1 MRKEYDF
8 SNAMPN
14 PYVKK
19 LKRQIAVKI
28 DTPIVDYFKKQAT
41 SLGMTYQHLIS
52 LYLTDCIA
60 NKKMASVVWKTK
72 QAMHLR

>member
-14 PYVKK
+14 PYIKK
-19 LKRQIAVKI
+19 LRKQIAVKI
-28 DTPIVDYFKKQAT
+28 DAPIVDYFKKQANT
-41 SLGMTYQHLIS
+41 LGMTYQNLIS

-60 NKKMASVVWKTK
+60 NKKTATVAWK
-72 QAMHLR
+72 

>member
-19 LKRQIAVKI
+19 LKRQEAVNIELPKKDFQAYKALGADYIKI
-28 DTPIVDYFKKQAT
+28 MSNILSNALKQPNLLREASPSYKSGKK
-41 SLGMTYQHLIS
+41 
-52 LYLTDCIA
+52 
-60 NKKMASVVWKTK
+60 
-72 QAMHLR
+72 

>member
-19 LKRQIAVKI
+19 LKRQVSVKI
-28 DTPIVDYFKKQAT
+28 DADIVGYSKKQA
-41 SLGMTYQHLIS
+41 
-52 LYLTDCIA
+52 
-60 NKKMASVVWKTK
+60 ASSRKEATVARK
-72 QAMHLR
+72 

>member
-19 LKRQIAVKI
+19 LKRQVSVKI
-28 DTPIVDYFKKQAT
+28 DAVVADYFKKQAA
-41 SLGMTYQHLIS
+41 SLGMAYQNLIG
-52 LYLTDCIA
+52 LYLSDCIA
-60 NKKMASVVWKTK
+60 NKKRVSVSWK
-72 QAMHLR
+72 

>member
-19 LKRQIAVKI
+19 LRKQVAAKI
-28 DTPIVDYFKKQAT
+28 DAPIKKQQP
-41 SLGMTYQHLIS
+41 L
-52 LYLTDCIA
+52 CE
-60 NKKMASVVWKTK
+60 NKSI
-72 QAMHLR
+72 

>member
-19 LKRQIAVKI
+19 LKRQVAVKI
-28 DTPIVDYFKKQAT
+28 DAPIVDYFKRQAT
-41 SLGMTYQHLIS
+41 SLGMTYQNLIS

-60 NKKMASVVWKTK
+60 NKKKVSVVWKQTPYS
-72 QAMHLR
+72 H